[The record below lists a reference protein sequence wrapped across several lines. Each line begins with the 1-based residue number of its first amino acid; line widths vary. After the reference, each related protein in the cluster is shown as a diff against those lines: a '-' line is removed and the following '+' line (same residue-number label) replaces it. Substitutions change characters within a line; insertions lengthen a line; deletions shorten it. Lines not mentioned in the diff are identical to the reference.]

1 MNLLFY
7 ATKRDRAA
15 ERLQRV
21 IQEVASQDKLEIYRT
36 FGSLSQR
43 LHQPGNGLNIAV
55 LAPTGRGELGEI
67 LSLREPFSDI
77 RIILILP
84 DRERE
89 TISNAHKLLPRF
101 LSYADRDFEQVK
113 AVLNKMLESMR
124 SREIQGKGLR

>member
-89 TISNAHKLLPRF
+89 TISNAHNSSFAPP
-101 LSYADRDFEQVK
+101 
-113 AVLNKMLESMR
+113 NNT
-124 SREIQGKGLR
+124 

>member
-21 IQEVASQDKLEIYRT
+21 IQEVASQDKLEIHRT

-43 LHQPGNGLNIAV
+43 LHQPRNGLNIAV

-89 TISNAHKLLPRF
+89 TISNAHNSSFAPP
-101 LSYADRDFEQVK
+101 
-113 AVLNKMLESMR
+113 NNT
-124 SREIQGKGLR
+124 